1 MACITRP
8 VVAVLPAAGK
18 GERFKSATPKQFS
31 LINGQPLILYTLK
44 SLQRIKWVQKI
55 YVAISES
62 WFNFVENLISQNKLS
77 KVELVQ
83 GGDTRHESIKKCV
96 FAIHAKTELDASEDD
111 QMKGSPIVIV
121 HDAVRP
127 FVDEETYSN
136 VAKAAEKYQ
145 V

>member
-1 MACITRP
+1 MMSFC
-8 VVAVLPAAGK
+8 LLS
-18 GERFKSATPKQFS
+18 FF
-31 LINGQPLILYTLK
+31 
-44 SLQRIKWVQKI
+44 RIKWVEKI

-96 FAIHAKTELDASEDD
+96 FEIHAKTELDASADD
-111 QMKGSPIVIV
+111 QKKGSPIVIV